1 MHFDST
7 TCDLHFIA
15 EDRYSFG
22 RDTRCN
28 FHLDDPAVSRLHA
41 NLEVNAKNCTR
52 IVDLSSRNGVFV
64 NGQRVVAEQYLQ
76 HLDIFTIGRSKFR
89 FYEESS
95 HSNSD
100 LRFAPL

>member
-1 MHFDST
+1 MRFDST

-28 FHLDDPAVSRLHA
+28 FHLDDPVVSRLHA
-41 NLEVNAKNCTR
+41 NLEVDAKNHTR

-64 NGQRVVAEQYLQ
+64 NGERVLAEQYLQ
-76 HLDIFTIGRSKFR
+76 HLDVFTIGQSKFR
-89 FYEESS
+89 FFEASIYAD
-95 HSNSD
+95 SD